1 VLTDCYSL
9 QYCFSIAIT
18 TIYTVYIQIDPQS
31 IYDPSI
37 ALPLP
42 LFGRVLRLTKA
53 EVHAVGISLLVS
65 IVGPYGGFIASA
77 IKRAF
82 DLKDFGNT

>member
-1 VLTDCYSL
+1 MCT
-9 QYCFSIAIT
+9 
-18 TIYTVYIQIDPQS
+18 QIDPQS
-31 IYDPSI
+31 IYEPSI

-42 LFGRVLRLTKA
+42 LGRLLRLTKA

-65 IVGPYGGFIASA
+65 VVGPYGGFIASA

-82 DLKDFGNT
+82 DLKDFGNTYVR